1 MKVLFVTGNEECECK
16 GTGMIERLMA
26 SVDPKNSAQPLVQ
39 IKARMLCD
47 CVEAK
52 ELQAAVDTKDV

>member
-1 MKVLFVTGNEECECK
+1 
-16 GTGMIERLMA
+16 MIERLMA